1 MYQTI
6 HDLIEVVGI
15 YGRGQFHLR
24 KFNWHGRV
32 YVVDQ
37 VTLVANFKDGG
48 VKQRMYSVQSGANI
62 YRLLFNRENEQWYLD
77 EIWLEG

>member
-6 HDLIEVVGI
+6 HDAIAVFGVYDQG
-15 YGRGQFHLR
+15 GFHLK
-24 KFNWHGRV
+24 KFNWRNQV
-32 YVVDQ
+32 YPVDQ
-37 VTLVANFKDGG
+37 VTLTINLKDGG

-62 YRLLFNRENEQWYLD
+62 YRLLFNRENECWFLE